1 MLSRIDDNL
10 YMSPALRED
19 SLSHGGHL
27 VSTFVVTSSY
37 ERCAVKHA
45 SAIDPGCD

>member
-1 MLSRIDDNL
+1 MLSLIDDEL

-19 SLSHGGHL
+19 NFCHSGLL
-27 VSTFVVTSSY
+27 VSIFVVTSSN

-45 SAIDPGCD
+45 SAIDSGRD